1 MRENAQPLRRLVLA
15 AALVAL
21 LPAIAGSTP
30 RPDVATVASGGDAV
44 VWQPAVD
51 RYDRLVLVV
60 SGPSGTF
67 REEFAAGDLPFFSLF
82 DEAGG
87 HVANGVYKWELRMM
101 PLLDEATRRAMRAER
116 EAGTGRIAEELRTSG
131 ALPAATYQSGAFSV
145 LGGTLVMP
153 GDVEETPGGG
163 VRIASGAVRS
173 TSAEVVLTNA
183 DGVIRNA
190 LCVGF
195 DCPDAPA
202 FGDSSVLMMENN
214 NRIKFGD
221 TSVSPFPNNDW
232 EIEANSSLSG
242 GLNYLGFNDC
252 GNADNDGGCAT
263 DLVFAVEAGVRQNAL
278 YVESDGDIGIGTS
291 NPAVDL
297 HIVTGNTPAIRLEQD
312 GSSGFTPQIWDIAG
326 NETNF
331 FVRDVT
337 NGSTLPFRIEPGT
350 ASSTVYLDSNERVG
364 IGTAAP
370 TDMLHVRST
379 GGVASALVEEASAVA
394 ATRTLMTVRN
404 NGQTRFVIHNTA
416 AAVPAAGGY
425 FFAQFDNGRFI
436 IRPNGGGSGFFMD
449 ENGNITAEANLTVNG
464 VFANPSSRTLK
475 ENFQPLDPRQVLARF
490 VEVPITEWSY
500 KGEQMRHVGPVTE
513 DFQAAFGLG
522 TTGTHIIPLDV
533 QGVTMAALQGLY
545 QIVEVENTRLE
556 QENAELAARLAR
568 LETLVGIPNR

>member
-1 MRENAQPLRRLVLA
+1 MSIRITVV
-15 AALVAL
+15 AALAAL
-21 LPAIAGSTP
+21 LPAFAGAAP
-30 RPDVATVASGGDAV
+30 RADVATVASGGDAV

-60 SGPSGTF
+60 AGPAGTV
-67 REEFAAGDLPFFSLF
+67 REEFATGQTPYFSLF

-87 HVANGVYKWELRMM
+87 HVADGIYKWELRVM

-116 EAGTGRIAEELRTSG
+116 EAGTSRIAEQLRTSG
-131 ALPAATYQSGAFSV
+131 TLPAATYQSGAFSV
-145 LGGTLVMP
+145 IGGSLVLP
-153 GDVEETPGGG
+153 GDLEETPGGG
-163 VRIASGAVRS
+163 VRSMSDAVRS
-173 TSAEVVLTNA
+173 TSAELVLSNS

-263 DLVFAVEAGVRQNAL
+263 DLVFAVEAGARQNAL
-278 YVESDGDIGIGTS
+278 YVESDGDVGVGTS
-291 NPAVDL
+291 NPALDL

-312 GSSGFTPQIWDIAG
+312 GSSGFTPQTWDIAG

-337 NGSTLPFRIEPGT
+337 GGSALPFRIEPGT

-379 GGVASALVEEASAVA
+379 TGVASVLVEEASG
-394 ATRTLMTVRN
+394 TLDNNRVLVEVVN
-404 NGQTRFVIHNTA
+404 NGRAQFRLRNTA
-416 AAVPAAGGY
+416 DATGLSWFV
-425 FFAQFDNGRFI
+425 
-436 IRPNGGGSGFFMD
+436 SH
-449 ENGNITAEANLTVNG
+449 ETNGNFAISREGTGVAEVTVEPDGDMIITGNYTPDYVFEPDYPLMPLPELAEFIARERHLPNVPNAAEVEKNGINVNDFPMALLEKIEELTLY
-464 VFANPSSRTLK
+464 TL
-475 ENFQPLDPRQVLARF
+475 EQHETINAQQASLAVQQVS
-490 VEVPITEWSY
+490 ITEL
-500 KGEQMRHVGPVTE
+500 KAQV
-513 DFQAAFGLG
+513 
-522 TTGTHIIPLDV
+522 
-533 QGVTMAALQGLY
+533 
-545 QIVEVENTRLE
+545 
-556 QENAELAARLAR
+556 AELRAAARAD
-568 LETLVGIPNR
+568 

>member
-1 MRENAQPLRRLVLA
+1 MSIRITVV
-15 AALVAL
+15 AALAAL
-21 LPAIAGSTP
+21 LPAFAGAAP
-30 RPDVATVASGGDAV
+30 RADVATVASGGDAV

-60 SGPSGTF
+60 AGPAGTV
-67 REEFAAGDLPFFSLF
+67 REEFATGQTPYFSLF

-87 HVANGVYKWELRMM
+87 HVADGVYKWELRVM

-116 EAGTGRIAEELRTSG
+116 EAGTSRIAEQLRTSG
-131 ALPAATYQSGAFSV
+131 TLPAATYQSGAFSV
-145 LGGTLVMP
+145 IGGSLVLP
-153 GDVEETPGGG
+153 GDLEETPGDG
-163 VRIASGAVRS
+163 VRSMSDAVRS
-173 TSAEVVLTNA
+173 TSAELVLSNS

-263 DLVFAVEAGVRQNAL
+263 DLVFAVEAGARQNAL
-278 YVESDGDIGIGTS
+278 YVESDGDVGVGTS
-291 NPAVDL
+291 NPALDL

-312 GSSGFTPQIWDIAG
+312 GSSGFTPQTWDIAG

-337 NGSTLPFRIEPGT
+337 GGSALPFRIEPGT

-379 GGVASALVEEASAVA
+379 TGVASVLVEEASG
-394 ATRTLMTVRN
+394 TLDNNRVLVEVVN
-404 NGQTRFVIHNTA
+404 NGRAQFRLRNTA
-416 AAVPAAGGY
+416 DATGLSWFV
-425 FFAQFDNGRFI
+425 
-436 IRPNGGGSGFFMD
+436 SH
-449 ENGNITAEANLTVNG
+449 ETNGNFAISREGTGVAEVTVEPDGDMIITGNYTPDYVFDPGYELMPLAELEEFIARERHLPNVPNAAEVEKNGINVND
-464 VFANPSSRTLK
+464 FPMALLEK
-475 ENFQPLDPRQVLARF
+475 IEELALHT
-490 VEVPITEWSY
+490 IAQQKTI
-500 KGEQMRHVGPVTE
+500 
-513 DFQAAFGLG
+513 D
-522 TTGTHIIPLDV
+522 
-533 QGVTMAALQGLY
+533 ALQA
-545 QIVEVENTRLE
+545 EVAQLKT
-556 QENAELAARLAR
+556 ARAD
-568 LETLVGIPNR
+568 